1 MPIKAYPLQSL
12 REPQSS
18 RNPIVCMVP
27 PLGNSITGQ
36 VNRVVTNKINAPGC
50 TLEQTS
56 RTRPN
61 GSVEHRRT
69 LICTEVTITKGSRKQ
84 VRPAPGSKQAKEDEK
99 MRNSFGAQSRRGGPS
114 SSKKR

>member
-1 MPIKAYPLQSL
+1 MPIKGYQTQGL

-18 RNPIVCMVP
+18 RNPIICMVP

-56 RTRPN
+56 RTRPD
-61 GSVEHRRT
+61 GSVENRRT
-69 LICTEVTITKGSRKQ
+69 LICTEVTITKGSRAR

-99 MRNSFGAQSRRGGPS
+99 MRNSFGAKSRRGGSS